1 MVLLCSWTVDV
12 DIRLMITEMYSEPS
26 RTFTIFCENSQ
37 RLKAVN
43 YISQKLLSNDTII
56 MTFYLYQNVRN
67 NAKMTLYLAS
77 KKLCFKKT
85 LGDSETELHF
95 SCNNG

>member
-12 DIRLMITEMYSEPS
+12 DIRLMITETYSEPS

-56 MTFYLYQNVRN
+56 MTFYLYQNV
-67 NAKMTLYLAS
+67 
-77 KKLCFKKT
+77 
-85 LGDSETELHF
+85 
-95 SCNNG
+95 

>member
-1 MVLLCSWTVDV
+1 
-12 DIRLMITEMYSEPS
+12 
-26 RTFTIFCENSQ
+26 
-37 RLKAVN
+37 
-43 YISQKLLSNDTII
+43 

-95 SCNNG
+95 SRNNG